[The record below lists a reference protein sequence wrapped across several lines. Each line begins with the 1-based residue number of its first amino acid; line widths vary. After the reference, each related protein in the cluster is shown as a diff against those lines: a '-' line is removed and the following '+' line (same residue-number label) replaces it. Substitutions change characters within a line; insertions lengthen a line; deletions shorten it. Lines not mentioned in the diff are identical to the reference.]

1 MKKNR
6 LVIIGLIILVS
17 LGRIMPMSIFPEP
30 WHPWY
35 MEYTTWWFIV
45 AGFIFL
51 PSGLISEALGLFS
64 LNWNAFYIVDAIWLI
79 WLCLVI
85 YHVSFQKGKT
95 NDEG

>member
-1 MKKNR
+1 MKTYR
-6 LVIIGLIILVS
+6 LLIIGLIVLVS

-51 PSGLISEALGLFS
+51 PSGMVSDMLGLF
-64 LNWNAFYIVDAIWLI
+64 LLDKKWFLIVDAIWLI

-85 YHVSFQKGKT
+85 YHVSFQRVKT
-95 NDEG
+95 VDES